1 MNSLLL
7 PNFHRITNAL
17 VAGFAFFT
25 ALAPAGILVTGLK
38 LKTTS
43 QIAELIERANN
54 IRTVSVGIT
63 CIWRYKK
70 TVTSPGL
77 TNLIL
82 RAHYSLASINGFP
95 GIQHDKK
102 TSPHPT
108 DFTIITNHSLAGI
121 RAHLNLVT
129 GLSPTDL
136 TLRTSHTGT

>member
-54 IRTVSVGIT
+54 IRTVSV
-63 CIWRYKK
+63 
-70 TVTSPGL
+70 
-77 TNLIL
+77 
-82 RAHYSLASINGFP
+82 
-95 GIQHDKK
+95 
-102 TSPHPT
+102 
-108 DFTIITNHSLAGI
+108 
-121 RAHLNLVT
+121 
-129 GLSPTDL
+129 
-136 TLRTSHTGT
+136 